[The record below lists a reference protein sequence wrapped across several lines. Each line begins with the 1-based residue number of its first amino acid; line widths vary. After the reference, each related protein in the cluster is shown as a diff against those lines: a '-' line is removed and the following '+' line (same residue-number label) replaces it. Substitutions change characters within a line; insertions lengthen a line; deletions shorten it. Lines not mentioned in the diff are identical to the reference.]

1 MLKGDGMRL
10 IRIEY
15 MDPGCEIHSEDIKA
29 GEGTAIGDI
38 RKRYE
43 DDGHYV
49 ISIYEKGKGGEG
61 E

>member
-1 MLKGDGMRL
+1 MRL

-15 MDPGCEIHSEDIKA
+15 MDPGCEIHSEDIDVV
-29 GEGTAIGDI
+29 EGTALGDI

-49 ISIYEKGKGGEG
+49 ISIYEKGKGGDG